1 MAMNKKFAWFIF
13 GFLALTWGSS
23 FILMKKGLEAF
34 SPMQVAALRIVI
46 ASLSVLP
53 FILHRIKDVP
63 PKSWRYIL
71 LVGVIGNGIPAF
83 LFPLAEKYIDSGT
96 AGVLNSLSPL
106 FVLIFGLL
114 FFNLEVKLRQA
125 IGISLGFA
133 GALLL
138 TMMRG
143 GEFDPFDNLFYS
155 GMVVLA
161 TMGYGLSTIMM
172 KRYLNETP
180 STLASGFALS
190 FVAIPYAA
198 YLLFFSDI
206 GPIFTEDSLAWASFG
221 YIALLGAIGTALSL
235 ILFYQLIQM
244 TDAIIAASVTYLIP
258 LVALGWGLI
267 DGEAFTLGQFVG
279 ILVILIG
286 VWLVNR
292 KS

>member
-1 MAMNKKFAWFIF
+1 MNKYAWLIF

-34 SPMQVAALRIVI
+34 SPLQVAALRIVI
-46 ASLSVLP
+46 ASLTTLP
-53 FILHRIKDVP
+53 FILHRVKDVP

-71 LVGVIGNGIPAF
+71 FVGIIGNGIPAF
-83 LFPLAEKYIDSGT
+83 LFPLAEQYIDSGT
-96 AGVLNSLSPL
+96 AGVLNSLSPV

-114 FFNLEVKLRQA
+114 FFNLQVKLRQA
-125 IGISLGFA
+125 VGISLGFA

-155 GMVVLA
+155 LMVVLA
-161 TMGYGLSTIMM
+161 TMGYGLSTIVM

-180 STLASGFALS
+180 SILASGFALS
-190 FVAIPYAA
+190 FVSIPYAS
-198 YLLFFSDI
+198 YLIFFSDMSAVMTNVPTAWTSLFYI
-206 GPIFTEDSLAWASFG
+206 G
-221 YIALLGAIGTALSL
+221 LLGAIGTALAV

-258 LVALGWGLI
+258 LVALGWGII
-267 DGEAFTLGQFVG
+267 DGEEFTIGQFVG
-279 ILVILIG
+279 ILVILFG
-286 VWLVNR
+286 VWLV
-292 KS
+292 